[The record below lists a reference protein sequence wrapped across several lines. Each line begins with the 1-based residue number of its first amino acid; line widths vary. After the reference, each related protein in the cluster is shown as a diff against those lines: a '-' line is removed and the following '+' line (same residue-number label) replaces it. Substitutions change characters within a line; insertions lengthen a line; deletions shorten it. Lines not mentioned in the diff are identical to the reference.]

1 MLSVLAIFT
10 LRVNIGC
17 GSVEKTSELI
27 FSTLT
32 FHYICHRIQNMKKQ
46 DIIHDFAALKG
57 RITVSEERPISDK
70 KQESSTHRNDIHD
83 RQACHKAQGHP
94 AQQARQ
100 DDEFKAG
107 QKVVMMDCDLRGKII
122 SVNGNKVTIEL
133 EDGFEIE
140 SSRGEFA
147 VTDESELS
155 SLKRAN
161 VKASKTVEPRKVRN
175 AASPNTGTLT
185 VDLHIESIPGWK
197 NVPEGQQ
204 LQFQLDHFKR
214 IIRENL
220 PHKGM
225 KISFIHGIGDGVLK
239 AAIRKEL
246 SEVLALK
253 CTYSVGDP
261 AVTVVT
267 IR

>member
-1 MLSVLAIFT
+1 
-10 LRVNIGC
+10 
-17 GSVEKTSELI
+17 
-27 FSTLT
+27 
-32 FHYICHRIQNMKKQ
+32 MKKQ
-46 DIIHDFAALKG
+46 DIIHDFASLKG
-57 RITVSEERPISDK
+57 LSVIPETEPVYNKATKSSKPQPKSTEPEP
-70 KQESSTHRNDIHD
+70 KQKTS
-83 RQACHKAQGHP
+83 AL
-94 AQQARQ
+94 
-100 DDEFKAG
+100 KAG
-107 QKVVMMDCDLRGKII
+107 QKVVMMDCDLRGKIV

-140 SSRGEFA
+140 SSRREFA
-147 VTDESELS
+147 VTEESELS
-155 SLKRAN
+155 SLKQAN
-161 VKASKTVEPRKVRN
+161 AKTSKSVEPRKVRN
-175 AASPNTGTLT
+175 AAPPNTGTLT

-246 SEVLALK
+246 TEVLALK